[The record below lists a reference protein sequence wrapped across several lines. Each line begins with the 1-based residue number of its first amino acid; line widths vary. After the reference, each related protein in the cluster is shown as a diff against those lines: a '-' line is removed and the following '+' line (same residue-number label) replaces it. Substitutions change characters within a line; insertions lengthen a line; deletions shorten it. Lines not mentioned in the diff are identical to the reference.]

1 MRRQYLQLKSQ
12 HPDCILFFRLGDFYE
27 AFDSDAETVAAV
39 CDVVL
44 TSRPVGNNQRVPLAG
59 VPYHS
64 VEGYLARLVEAG
76 YKVAVAEQVSEPG
89 AGLVER
95 EIQQVITKGTIAE
108 PSMLADDRNNYL
120 VAVLISARG
129 NEAGIAYCDIT
140 TGEFAATQINSSDF
154 AETER
159 RLEDEVGR
167 LQPSELITSEWKIEE
182 SGLAP
187 LIDSLQAIVSQV
199 EAWQVE
205 LDTARSA
212 LQRHL
217 GVRSLDGFGLQEQPQ
232 AVRAAAAILAYL
244 QEMQPSALSQLVRL
258 HSYSLSE
265 FMALD
270 ESTRRNLELTET
282 MRGGEVRGS
291 LLGVLDETLTPMGGR
306 LLRRW
311 LGRPLLDI
319 AQINERLDA
328 VQTLV
333 DGADLRAQV
342 RAALRGMGDLERW
355 INRITQGKALPRDL
369 LGVREVLRRGPGL
382 RELIITAQPASA
394 LGPEDQA
401 APPASMGNFFMQM
414 LNRLPDC
421 TPSLELLERAI
432 DDGPSATLATPG
444 IIRPG
449 YSEEL
454 DAIVHN
460 SRHAKEWVAALEQT
474 ERTRLAIQSL
484 KVGYNKV
491 FGYYIEVRNT
501 HSEKVPPE
509 YIRKQTLT
517 NAERYITPEL
527 KEYESLILNE
537 DERRLVA
544 GAAAI
549 PERMWRAYGA
559 RRRDPLP
566 GRGAGPVGCVRV
578 AGGSRAEASLLPPQ
592 LDDGAAITI
601 TAGRHPVVEQ
611 TSDEPFVPNDARL
624 SPGELIHILTGPNMS
639 GKSTYLR
646 QVALITL
653 LAQLGSFVP
662 AAAARI
668 GVVDRIFTRIGAS
681 DELHRGQS
689 TFMVEMIETAN
700 ILNHATERSLLIL
713 DEIGRGTSTYDGLA
727 IAWAVVEHIHNYPSL
742 RAKTLFA
749 THYHELTDLAER
761 LPQVVNYKVAV
772 DDSGDDVV
780 FLRRILP
787 GRADRS
793 YGVHVAQMAGLPR
806 GVVRRAG
813 EILLELEASGA
824 AGPSTLLDQTPGRK
838 QKAALQVGLFAT
850 AHPALESLR
859 ALDVDALS
867 PLDALN
873 RLYELRQLAEK
884 QLTMVRPLFFSTN

>member
-1 MRRQYLQLKSQ
+1 MTTPMRRQYLQLKSQ

-39 CDVVL
+39 CDVAL

-154 AETER
+154 AEIER

-319 AQINERLDA
+319 AHINERLDA

-394 LGPEDQA
+394 WESEDQA
-401 APPASMGNFFMQM
+401 APPASIGNFFMQM

-474 ERTRLAIQSL
+474 ERTRLDIQSL

-537 DERRLVA
+537 DERRLVLEQQLFRSVCGELTA
-544 GAAAI
+544 RAAEI
-549 PERMWRAYGA
+549 RC
-559 RRRDPLP
+559 L
-566 GRGAGPVGCVRV
+566 
-578 AGGSRAEASLLPPQ
+578 AEGLALLDVYASLAEVALKRRYCRPQ
-592 LDDGAAITI
+592 IDDGATITI
-601 TAGRHPVVEQ
+601 TAGRHAVVEQ

-662 AAAARI
+662 AVAARI

-727 IAWAVVEHIHNYPSL
+727 IAWAVVEQIHNYPSL

-884 QLTMVRPLFFSTN
+884 S

>member
-1 MRRQYLQLKSQ
+1 MTTPMRRQYLQLKSQ

-27 AFDSDAETVAAV
+27 AFDGDAEIVAKV
-39 CDVVL
+39 CDVAL
-44 TSRPVGNNQRVPLAG
+44 TSRPVGNNQRAPLAG

-76 YKVAVAEQVSEPG
+76 HKVAVAEQVSEPG

-120 VAVLISARG
+120 VAVVSNAQG
-129 NEAGIAYCDIT
+129 NAAGIAYCDIT
-140 TGEFAATQINSSDF
+140 TGEFAATQIDSRDL

-159 RLEDEVGR
+159 RLEEELGR
-167 LQPSELITSEWKIEE
+167 LQPSELITSDWKLAE
-182 SGLAP
+182 SGLAA
-187 LIDSLQAIVSQV
+187 LIDGLQAIVSQV

-212 LQRHL
+212 LQRQL
-217 GVRSLDGFGLQEQPQ
+217 GVRSLDGFGLQDKPQ

-244 QEMQPSALSQLVRL
+244 QEMQPAALGQLVRL
-258 HSYSLSE
+258 HSYAVSE

-291 LLGVLDETLTPMGGR
+291 LLGVVDETLTPMGGR

-319 AQINERLDA
+319 DRINERLDA
-328 VQTLV
+328 VETLV
-333 DGADLRAQV
+333 DEADLRAQV
-342 RAALRGMGDLERW
+342 RDTLRGMGDLERW
-355 INRITQGKALPRDL
+355 INRITQGRALPRDL

-382 RELIITAQPASA
+382 RELVLGAKPASA
-394 LGPEDQA
+394 LGMEDQA
-401 APPASMGNFFMQM
+401 APRTAAEAFFRQM
-414 LNRLPDC
+414 LGRLPDC

-432 DDGPSATLATPG
+432 DDEPSATLGTPG

-460 SRHAKEWVAALEQT
+460 SRHAKEWVAALEDA
-474 ERTRLAIQSL
+474 ERTRLNIQSL

-501 HSEKVPPE
+501 HAEKVPQD

-527 KEYESLILNE
+527 KEYESLILNA
-537 DERRLVA
+537 DERRLALEQQLFRRVCEDLSARADSIRCLAEGLALLDVYGSLAEVA
-544 GAAAI
+544 LK
-549 PERMWRAYGA
+549 
-559 RRRDPLP
+559 RRYCR
-566 GRGAGPVGCVRV
+566 
-578 AGGSRAEASLLPPQ
+578 PQ
-592 LDDGAAITI
+592 IDDGAAITI
-601 TAGRHPVVEQ
+601 TAGRHAVVEQ
-611 TSDEPFVPNDARL
+611 TSDEPFVPNDAHL
-624 SPGELIHILTGPNMS
+624 SPGELVHILTGPNMS

-646 QVALITL
+646 QTALITL
-653 LAQLGSFVP
+653 LAQIGSFVP
-662 AAAARI
+662 AASARI

-761 LPQVVNYKVAV
+761 LPQVVNYSVAV
-772 DDSGDDVV
+772 DDSGDEVV

-787 GRADRS
+787 GRADHS

-824 AGPSTLLDQTPGRK
+824 AGPATLLDQTPGRK
-838 QKAALQVGLFAT
+838 QREAMQVGLFAT
-850 AHPALESLR
+850 AHPAVESLR

-873 RLYELRQLAEK
+873 RLYELRQLAE
-884 QLTMVRPLFFSTN
+884 SS

>member
-12 HPDCILFFRLGDFYE
+12 HPDCILLFRLGDFYE
-27 AFDSDAETVAAV
+27 AFDHDAEIVAEV

-64 VEGYLARLVEAG
+64 VEGYLAKLVEAG
-76 YKVAVAEQVSEPG
+76 HKVAIAEQVSEPG
-89 AGLVER
+89 SGLVDR

-108 PSMLADDRNNYL
+108 PSMLDDDRNNYL
-120 VAVLISARG
+120 VAVLFSARG
-129 NEAGIAYCDIT
+129 DEAGIAYCDIT
-140 TGEFAATQINSSDF
+140 TGEFAATQIDSGGL
-154 AETER
+154 AETEQ
-159 RLEDEVGR
+159 RLEEELAR
-167 LQPSELITSEWKIEE
+167 LRPSELVTSDWNAEE
-182 SGLAP
+182 SRLAP
-187 LIDSLQAIVSQV
+187 LISSLQALVSPV

-205 LDTARSA
+205 IDTARDA

-217 GVRSLDGFGLQEQPQ
+217 GVRSLDGFGLQERPQ

-258 HSYSLSE
+258 HSYAVSE
-265 FMALD
+265 FMVLD
-270 ESTRRNLELTET
+270 DSTRRNLELTET
-282 MRGGEVRGS
+282 IRGADARGS

-306 LLRRW
+306 LLRSW
-311 LGRPLLDI
+311 LGRPLLDV
-319 AQINERLDA
+319 ALINERLDA

-333 DGADLRAQV
+333 DGSDLRAQIRDV
-342 RAALRGMGDLERW
+342 LRGMGDLERW
-355 INRITQGKALPRDL
+355 INRITQTKALPRDL
-369 LGVREVLRRGPGL
+369 LGVREILGQAPGL
-382 RELIITAQPASA
+382 REFFKSTIPGLDRGPEIGTVPGASA
-394 LGPEDQA
+394 DAFPNRMMA
-401 APPASMGNFFMQM
+401 
-414 LNRLPDC
+414 RLPDC
-421 TPSLELLERAI
+421 SPSFELLQRAI
-432 DDGPSATLATPG
+432 DDEPSATLANPG

-454 DAIVHN
+454 DAIVEN
-460 SRHAKEWVAALEQT
+460 SRHAKEWVAALENV
-474 ERTRLAIQSL
+474 ERNRLNIPSL
-484 KVGYNKV
+484 KVSYNKV

-501 HSEKVPPE
+501 HAGKVPQE

-527 KEYESLILNE
+527 KEYESQILNA
-537 DERRLVA
+537 DERRLALEQELFRCVCADLTTQADEIRCLAEGLALLDVYASMAEVA
-544 GAAAI
+544 VKRRYCR
-549 PERMWRAYGA
+549 PEI
-559 RRRDPLP
+559 
-566 GRGAGPVGCVRV
+566 
-578 AGGSRAEASLLPPQ
+578 
-592 LDDGAAITI
+592 DDGAAITI
-601 TAGRHPVVEQ
+601 MGGRHPVVEM
-611 TSDEPFVPNDARL
+611 TSDEPFVPNDVHL

-646 QVALITL
+646 QTALITL
-653 LAQLGSFVP
+653 LAQIGSFVP
-662 AAAARI
+662 ATAAQI

-727 IAWAVVEHIHNYPSL
+727 IAWAVVEHIHNSPSL
-742 RAKTLFA
+742 RAKTQFA
-749 THYHELTDLAER
+749 THYHELTDLADR
-761 LPQVVNYKVAV
+761 LPQIVNYNVAV

-813 EILLELEASGA
+813 EILLDLEASGA

-838 QKAALQVGLFAT
+838 QKDAMQVGLFAHD
-850 AHPALESLR
+850 HPVVESLR

-873 RLYELRQLAEK
+873 RLYELRQLAE
-884 QLTMVRPLFFSTN
+884 SS

>member
-1 MRRQYLQLKSQ
+1 MTTPMRRQYLQLKSQ
-12 HPDCILFFRLGDFYE
+12 HPDCILLFRLGDFYE
-27 AFDSDAETVAAV
+27 AFDHDAEIVAEV

-64 VEGYLARLVEAG
+64 VEGYLAKLVEAG
-76 YKVAVAEQVSEPG
+76 HKVAIAEQVSEPG
-89 AGLVER
+89 SGLVDR
-95 EIQQVITKGTIAE
+95 EIQQVVTKGTIAE
-108 PSMLADDRNNYL
+108 PSMLDDTRNNYL
-120 VAVLISARG
+120 VSVLFNARG
-129 NEAGIAYCDIT
+129 DKAGIAYCDIT
-140 TGEFAATQINSSDF
+140 TGEFAATQINSNGL
-154 AETER
+154 AETEQHLEEELA
-159 RLEDEVGR
+159 RLR
-167 LQPSELITSEWKIEE
+167 PSELITSEWNAEE

-187 LIDSLQAIVSQV
+187 LISSLEAQVSTV

-205 LDTARSA
+205 IDTARSV
-212 LQRHL
+212 LQKHL
-217 GVRSLDGFGLQEQPQ
+217 GVRSLDGFGLQDRPE

-258 HSYSLSE
+258 HSYAVSE
-265 FMALD
+265 FMVLD
-270 ESTRRNLELTET
+270 DSTRRNLELTET
-282 MRGGEVRGS
+282 IRGADVKGS

-306 LLRRW
+306 RLRSW
-311 LGRPLLDI
+311 LGRPLLDV
-319 AQINERLDA
+319 ALINARLA
-328 VQTLV
+328 SVQAMVSETE
-333 DGADLRAQV
+333 LRGQV
-342 RAALRGMGDLERW
+342 RDVLRGMGDLERW
-355 INRITQGKALPRDL
+355 INRITQAKALPRDL
-369 LGVREVLRRGPGL
+369 LGVREILGSAPALRQLFSCSRPEAERGTGNW
-382 RELIITAQPASA
+382 TAPLASSDA
-394 LGPEDQA
+394 
-401 APPASMGNFFMQM
+401 FFEQM
-414 LNRLPDC
+414 TGRLPDC
-421 TPSLELLERAI
+421 THSLALLQRAI
-432 DDGPSATLATPG
+432 DDDPSATLANPG

-454 DAIVHN
+454 DEIIEN
-460 SRHAKEWVAALEQT
+460 SRHAKEWVAALENV
-474 ERTRLAIQSL
+474 ERNRLNIPSL
-484 KVGYNKV
+484 KVSYNKV

-501 HSEKVPPE
+501 HAGKVPQE

-527 KEYESLILNE
+527 KEYESQILNA
-537 DERRLVA
+537 DERRLALEQELFRCVCADLTARADEIRCLAEGLALLDVYASMAEVA
-544 GAAAI
+544 VKRRYCR
-549 PERMWRAYGA
+549 PEI
-559 RRRDPLP
+559 
-566 GRGAGPVGCVRV
+566 
-578 AGGSRAEASLLPPQ
+578 
-592 LDDGAAITI
+592 DDGSAITI
-601 TAGRHPVVEQ
+601 MGGRHPVVEM
-611 TSDEPFVPNDARL
+611 TSDEPFVPNDVHL

-646 QVALITL
+646 QTALITL
-653 LAQLGSFVP
+653 LAQIGSFVP
-662 AAAARI
+662 ATAAQI

-727 IAWAVVEHIHNYPSL
+727 IAWAVVEHIHNSPSL
-742 RAKTLFA
+742 RAKTQFA

-761 LPQVVNYKVAV
+761 LPQIVNYNVAV
-772 DDSGDDVV
+772 DDSGDEVV

-813 EILLELEASGA
+813 EILLDLEASGA

-838 QKAALQVGLFAT
+838 QKDAMQVGLFAHD
-850 AHPALESLR
+850 HPVVESLR

-873 RLYELRQLAEK
+873 RLYELRQLAE
-884 QLTMVRPLFFSTN
+884 SS